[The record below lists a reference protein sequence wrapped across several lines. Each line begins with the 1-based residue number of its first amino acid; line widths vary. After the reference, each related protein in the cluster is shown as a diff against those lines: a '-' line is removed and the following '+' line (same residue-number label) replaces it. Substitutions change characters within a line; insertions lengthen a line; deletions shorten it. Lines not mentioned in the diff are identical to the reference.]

1 MEKRLAQKLGNFIGL
16 MAFGFMLFLG
26 FYHFSQRFASQH
38 SIHNQ
43 PTGTG
48 RANAVSKAKRSVEAA
63 NGRYV
68 LHLDQ
73 GRTVGKANLIYRG
86 LEKGSLCLI
95 DVIIPDLDP
104 ERPYRYRLDI
114 ETAEKGFRMA
124 GRNFKLEAA
133 GKKYIRLVETVPGRK

>member
-1 MEKRLAQKLGNFIGL
+1 MEKRLGQKLGSLLGFVL
-16 MAFGFMLFLG
+16 FGFLLFLG

-43 PTGTG
+43 LGSAD
-48 RANAVSKAKRSVEAA
+48 RANAFPNENRSTEAA
-63 NGRYV
+63 DGRYV

-73 GRTVGKANLIYRG
+73 SQTIGKVNLVYRG
-86 LEKGSLCLI
+86 LEGNSICLI

-104 ERPYRYRLDI
+104 ERPYKYRLDI

-124 GRNFKLEAA
+124 GYNFKLETT
-133 GKKYIRLVETVPGRK
+133 GKNYIRLVEAAPGNQ

>member
-1 MEKRLAQKLGNFIGL
+1 MEKQLGRKLANLFGLVLLGFL
-16 MAFGFMLFLG
+16 LFLG

-38 SIHNQ
+38 SIHNL
-43 PTGTG
+43 PGSTD
-48 RANAVSKAKRSVEAA
+48 RANTASKANRSAEAA

-73 GRTVGKANLIYRG
+73 SRTIGTVNLIYRG
-86 LEKGSLCLI
+86 LAGGAICLI

-104 ERPYRYRLDI
+104 ERPYKYKLDI

-124 GRNFKLEAA
+124 GRNFKLETT
-133 GKKYIRLVETVPGRK
+133 GKNYIRIVETKFDNK